1 MKIIKHSIA
10 TILFFLCSCAYDP
23 ANKSLEIFNNSD
35 NAIYIYFTY
44 KDSISMSPKL
54 ELFVK
59 DTTGIYFTKHDSI
72 YSPEY
77 RVNARSYSYLREK
90 SISNS
95 KWIPF
100 SDKDYVNFFF
110 IKESTMK
117 NFKWEDIVEKQLYEK
132 KIRYTY
138 YQLHK
143 MNYKIT
149 YEP

>member
-1 MKIIKHSIA
+1 
-10 TILFFLCSCAYDP
+10 
-23 ANKSLEIFNNSD
+23 
-35 NAIYIYFTY
+35 
-44 KDSISMSPKL
+44 MSPKL

-59 DTTGIYFTKHDSI
+59 DTTGIYYTKHESI

-117 NFKWEDIVEKQLYEK
+117 NFKW
-132 KIRYTY
+132 
-138 YQLHK
+138 
-143 MNYKIT
+143 
-149 YEP
+149 